1 MIHDAEQLLQE
12 FADYVRDESRQV
24 DILSL
29 YLVVD
34 PADRANQ
41 ASTPA
46 WQIWYKNAIS
56 DIESHLE
63 RGDRARWDA
72 VKGRVERFLADYRP
86 AGKTLV
92 LFAGAERE
100 WALDLPIRL
109 ENRAH
114 YGWPQIKQF
123 LWALDEYQEYLV
135 VLLAQDQVRTV
146 HLFLERSYQDTTIDL
161 DVDLNWGRREI
172 RISAHE
178 ANIAQRQDELDRR
191 FVRQVATELN
201 KLFLEHPNI
210 ERMIFGGSQRLAHA
224 VHNAMHPTAAER
236 VISIL
241 NIPFEAKE
249 HEIAT
254 QVADVALRFERE
266 NEVAIVEDVIARAK
280 TGRRG
285 ALGLPAVMEALDRQA
300 VRLLVLPYP
309 LDPALADELFVKAVW
324 SSSDVEFVHG
334 QAADLLNEV
343 GGIGAHLYYQI

>member
-1 MIHDAEQLLQE
+1 MIHQAEQLLQE
-12 FADYVRDESRQV
+12 FADYVRDESRQK

-34 PADRANQ
+34 PADPANQ

-46 WQIWYKNAIS
+46 WKIWHKNAIAEIDS
-56 DIESHLE
+56 GVDRSE
-63 RGDRARWDA
+63 RSRWDA
-72 VKGRVERFLADYRP
+72 VNARAEKFLADYRP
-86 AGKTLV
+86 TGKTLV

-123 LWALDEYQEYLV
+123 LWALDEFQEYLV

-146 HLFLERSYQDTTIDL
+146 HIFLERSYQDTSIKL
-161 DVDLNWGRREI
+161 DVDTNWGKREI

-178 ANIAQRQDELDRR
+178 ANISQRQDELDRR
-191 FVRQVATELN
+191 FVRHVAAELN
-201 KLFLEHPNI
+201 NLFLENQNI
-210 ERMIFGGSQRLAHA
+210 ERMIFGGNQRLAHA
-224 VHNAMHPTAAER
+224 VHNAMHPGAADR

-241 NIPFEAKE
+241 NIPFETKE
-249 HEIAT
+249 HEIAA
-254 QVADVALRFERE
+254 QIADVALSFERE
-266 NEVAIVEDVIARAK
+266 NEIAVVEDVIARAK

-285 ALGLPAVMEALDRQA
+285 AVGMEAVMGALDMQA

-309 LDPALADELFVKAVW
+309 LDPALADELLVKAIW
-324 SSSDVEFVHG
+324 SSADVEFVHG
-334 QAADLLNEV
+334 QAAELLNEV
-343 GGIGAHLYYQI
+343 GGIGAHLYYQV